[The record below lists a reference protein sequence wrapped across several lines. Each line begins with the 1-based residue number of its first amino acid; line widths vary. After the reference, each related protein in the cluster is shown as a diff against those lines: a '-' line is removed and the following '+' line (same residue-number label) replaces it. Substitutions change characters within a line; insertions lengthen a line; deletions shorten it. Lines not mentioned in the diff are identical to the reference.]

1 MSRQFLAVLL
11 AAGAV
16 FAEGTRITFLVGS
29 AEIVRANKGI
39 PARVSMPLQPGD
51 SIKVAGESRLEV
63 RYPDNTVLRLDE
75 NSRLVVTNVGKKP
88 EPTLLGGKAWA
99 NVTKVGKGGNGFGL
113 RTPTAVAAVRGTV
126 FRMNETDSMANVR
139 LYEGKVDVGQPKAGG
154 NGEIA
159 GPREVSLEQ
168 WVHLLR
174 GEEVVCRKGTSN
186 WTSIRFDVQADLRD
200 PWVKFNTERDR
211 ALGLPVAS
219 DSPAPTSKGGDGDD
233 PWKK

>member
-11 AAGAV
+11 VAGSV
-16 FAEGTRITFLVGS
+16 FANGTRVTFLVGS
-29 AEIVRANKGI
+29 ADIRRGGKPIPVRV
-39 PARVSMPLQPGD
+39 PMVLQPGD
-51 SIKVAGESRLEV
+51 SIKVAKESRLEV

-75 NSRLVVTNVGKKP
+75 NSRMVVTSNSGKP

-99 NVTKVGKGGNGFGL
+99 NVTKIGKGGKGFGL

-126 FRMNETDSMANVR
+126 FRMSESDSSSVR
-139 LYEGKVDVGQPKAGG
+139 LYEGKVDVGRPSA
-154 NGEIA
+154 NGEVA
-159 GPREVSLEQ
+159 GPKEISLDK
-168 WVHLLR
+168 WVHMLR
-174 GEEVVCRKGTSN
+174 GDEVVCRKDGS
-186 WTSIRFDVQADLRD
+186 WTSRHFDVVNDLKD

-219 DSPAPTSKGGDGDD
+219 EEPAPATSEGD